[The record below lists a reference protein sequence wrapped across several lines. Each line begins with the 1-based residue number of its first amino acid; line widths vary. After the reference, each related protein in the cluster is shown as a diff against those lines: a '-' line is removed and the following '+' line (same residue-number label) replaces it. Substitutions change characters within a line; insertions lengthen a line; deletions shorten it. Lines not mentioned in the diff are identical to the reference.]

1 MVTGGARATIGRPVR
16 RLGNS
21 SLQYRSAERRWRAW
35 GEIMTDQSGWLV
47 LGRKAGEE
55 ICIGDDIRVK
65 IVSKDGSTFR
75 IAIHAPADVKVLR
88 GELFDKINTKGDRV
102 E

>member
-1 MVTGGARATIGRPVR
+1 
-16 RLGNS
+16 
-21 SLQYRSAERRWRAW
+21 
-35 GEIMTDQSGWLV
+35 MTDELNWLV

-55 ICIGDDIRVK
+55 ICIGDEIRIK

-88 GELFDKINTKGDRV
+88 GELHERSKAQKGT
-102 E
+102 EQ

>member
-1 MVTGGARATIGRPVR
+1 MKTEP
-16 RLGNS
+16 
-21 SLQYRSAERRWRAW
+21 
-35 GEIMTDQSGWLV
+35 GWLV

-55 ICIGDDIRVK
+55 ICIGDEIRIK

-88 GELFDKINTKGDRV
+88 GELHERSETQQGT
-102 E
+102 EQ

>member
-1 MVTGGARATIGRPVR
+1 VKREK
-16 RLGNS
+16 N
-21 SLQYRSAERRWRAW
+21 
-35 GEIMTDQSGWLV
+35 WLV

-65 IVSKDGSTFR
+65 VVSKDGSTFR
-75 IAIHAPADVKVLR
+75 IAIHAPAGVKVLR
-88 GELFDKINTKGDRV
+88 SELFDLSKTQKKGTV